1 MVQFNE
7 YLDQI
12 FSEFSKVE
20 YSSLMSKAKVHYMD
34 FAGSFDE
41 ENLDIEAKWSQF
53 RDWFLFVYPGT
64 FETEEAS
71 PFKIMKE
78 ESFQKALGIEPE
90 IMTAIIESRYSVFQ
104 HLKSYKDQIKVRDLI
119 TRNKHYVFDTNIQLI
134 LEKKDY
140 FQTRIYKLNDKYY
153 LGGSFVVH
161 PPLAAKYIDSKIK
174 ILKKERKKEVKT
186 LTEIQLL
193 ESIFKMYYRALR
205 FKQVEV
211 KKVYSDQP
219 LFERKNQVSL

>member
-7 YLDQI
+7 YLDRI

-20 YSSLMSKAKVHYMD
+20 YSSMMSKAKVLFMD

-41 ENLDIEAKWSQF
+41 DNLDIEAKWSQF

-64 FETEEAS
+64 QESTEMAPS
-71 PFKIMKE
+71 QIMKGE
-78 ESFQKALGIEPE
+78 KFQHAVDIAPD
-90 IMTAIIESRYSVFQ
+90 IMTSILESRLSVFQ
-104 HLKSYKDQIKVRDLI
+104 HLKSYKDQIKVRDLM

-140 FQTRIYKLNDKYY
+140 FQARIYKFNDTYY
-153 LGGSFVVH
+153 LDGSFVVH
-161 PPLAAKYIDSKIK
+161 PPSAKKYIDSKIK
-174 ILKKERKKEVKT
+174 ILKKERKKEHKT
-186 LTEIQLL
+186 LTELQLL
-193 ESIFKMYYRALR
+193 ESLFKMYYRALR

-211 KKVYSDQP
+211 QKVYSDQP
-219 LFERKNQVSL
+219 LFERKGIAP